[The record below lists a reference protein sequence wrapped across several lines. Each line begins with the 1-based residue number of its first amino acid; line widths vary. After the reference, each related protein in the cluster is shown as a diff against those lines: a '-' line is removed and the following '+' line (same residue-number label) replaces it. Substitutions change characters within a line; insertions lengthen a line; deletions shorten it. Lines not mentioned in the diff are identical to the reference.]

1 MKFEKKLGTTLAKNQ
16 GRTDQKGD
24 PKGPGPLA
32 LLGEKSRYILR
43 QKEEKKNYIYIYL
56 ASLLNQ
62 CKFSTQNITKFI

>member
-43 QKEEKKNYIYIYL
+43 QKEEKKNLYIYIY
-56 ASLLNQ
+56 
-62 CKFSTQNITKFI
+62 I